1 MEKKINKKID
11 SYLFEFKE
19 GIKNKAYDLG
29 LFNSENEQK
38 LLQYIYD
45 YEKLV
50 LEKDDFIKRK
60 RNKNTISYFDR
71 CCAKKAN
78 GEQCSR
84 RKKSGVEYCGSHS
97 KCTPHGVIDS
107 IENENK
113 NVKHKIDVWVQ
124 DIKGI
129 LYHLDK
135 NGNVY
140 CAEDIVL
147 NKSNPSVIAKY
158 TKTGDSFS
166 IPEFG
171 I

>member
-11 SYLFEFKE
+11 SYLFDFKE
-19 GIKNKAYDLG
+19 NIKNKAYDLG
-29 LFNSENEQK
+29 LFNSESEQK
-38 LLQYIYD
+38 LMQYIYD
-45 YEKLV
+45 YEKLI
-50 LEKDDFIKRK
+50 LDKDDFVKRK
-60 RNKNTISYFDR
+60 RNKNSISYFDR

-84 RKKSGVEYCGSHS
+84 RKKSESEYCGSHS
-97 KCTPHGVIDS
+97 KGTPHGIVDA
-107 IENENK
+107 IEDENK
-113 NVKHKIDVWVQ
+113 NVKQKVDVWVQ

-135 NGNVY
+135 FGNVY

-147 NKSNPSVIAKY
+147 NKPNPKVIAQYVKI
-158 TKTGDSFS
+158 GEHFS